1 MVYTESISVKTERRL
16 QVIDITH
23 RVLDVLSRS
32 GVSDG
37 VLNVWT
43 PHTTA
48 CVTVNEAD
56 PDLWED
62 MLEAFTRLVPV
73 EGRYRHNE
81 KYRWMPREQN
91 AHAHILTS
99 MVKPCVS
106 IPVQNGRPLLGTWQ
120 RILFVELDGPR
131 SRSVQVS
138 ILGG

>member
-1 MVYTESISVKTERRL
+1 MFHVESIPVRTDKRL

-62 MLEAFTRLVPV
+62 ILEAFTRLVPV

-106 IPVQNGRPLLGTWQ
+106 IPVRNGRPLLGTWQ

-138 ILGG
+138 VLGG